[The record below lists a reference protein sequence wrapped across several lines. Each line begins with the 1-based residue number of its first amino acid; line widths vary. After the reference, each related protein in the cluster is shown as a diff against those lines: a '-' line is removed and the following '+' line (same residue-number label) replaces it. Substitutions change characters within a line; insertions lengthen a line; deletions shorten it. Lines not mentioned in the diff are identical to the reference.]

1 MSTTLQ
7 YNMVPGN
14 QETAPAI
21 SCDNFH
27 RVHGAQV
34 AVLCGT
40 CRKPVPT
47 HRKPVEPRSA
57 IRKDYVS
64 HVLEKNDCRSLVF

>member
-1 MSTTLQ
+1 
-7 YNMVPGN
+7 MVPGN

-21 SCDNFH
+21 SHDTSH
-27 RVHGAQV
+27 RVHVAQV

-40 CRKPVPT
+40 CRKPVLT
-47 HRKPVEPRSA
+47 RRKPVEPRSA